1 MKHPDKNKTSGRP
14 LVSIVTPS
22 YNQGAFIRETIES
35 VHTQDYPR
43 IEHIVVDGGSTDNS
57 LEIIKEYEDKL
68 TWISEKDSGQSDA
81 INKGYRMATGDIM
94 AWLNSDDTYLDGA
107 INKAVTFLEKNPD
120 VMMVYGKG
128 YTIDEHSKITGECHT
143 EPFSMK
149 RLESFNFIYQ
159 PSVFIRREVFEEIG
173 FLDESLHYSM
183 DLDLWIRVAKK
194 FKIAYLPE
202 FLSTYRLHAESKTMS
217 QAVVFN
223 KEEMETFKRHFG
235 RAPINWVYGY
245 VYALTAERFPF
256 LKRSKFLFFSVMFP
270 YFIYKYA
277 MINKSLPWGVFE
289 VMGAEG
295 FKKFK
300 KSWDELR

>member
-1 MKHPDKNKTSGRP
+1 MANKNKNTNADRP
-14 LVSIVTPS
+14 LVSVITPS

-35 VHTQDYPR
+35 VHSQNYPR
-43 IEHIVVDGGSTDNS
+43 IEHIIFDGGSTDDS
-57 LEIIKEYEDKL
+57 IDIIKEYEDKL
-68 TWISEKDSGQSDA
+68 SWTSEKDQGQSDA
-81 INKGYRMATGDIM
+81 INKGFRKATGDIV
-94 AWLNSDDTYLDGA
+94 AWLNSDDTYLDDA
-107 INKAVTFLEKNPD
+107 LNKAVTFLEQNPD

-128 YTIDEHSKITGECHT
+128 YTIDKDSRITGECHT
-143 EPFSMK
+143 EPFNMK

-202 FLSTYRLHAESKTMS
+202 FLSTYRLHGDSKTMS
-217 QAVVFN
+217 QGVAFN

-245 VYALTAERFPF
+245 IHALTAARFPF
-256 LKRSKFLFFSVMFP
+256 LKKSKFLFFSVMLP

-277 MINKSLPWGVFE
+277 MINKSLPWGIFS
-289 VMGAEG
+289 VMGTEG